1 MGRLRK
7 IKRKKIL
14 EANKKMLGEQH
25 VDHNKVLNIM
35 KYKFGQGDLSHD
47 FIERF
52 DEWLGNVENELSDE
66 EYADLFNDWLNIE
79 K

>member
-25 VDHNKVLNIM
+25 VDHNKVLIIM
-35 KYKFGQGDLSHD
+35 KYKFGQGDVSYD
-47 FIERF
+47 IIDRF

-66 EYADLFNDWLNIE
+66 EYADLFNDWIN
-79 K
+79 KGK